1 VTLAWCTQHTNLD
14 KAILCTLCLCTLC
27 LCTLC
32 LYTLCP
38 PASFLP
44 SHPPQILSLARALA
58 RALSLA
64 YSLSL
69 SLTRYLSFSLSLSP
83 SFLSLNHSTLDSLQ
97 KDRETL
103 TGSLAHTLAHT
114 HTLHTLNENTL
125 GTITR
130 CCWKWRT
137 KTTSGPNAFISGPC
151 RCLPLEYQG
160 ILG

>member
-1 VTLAWCTQHTNLD
+1 MTLAWCTQHTNLD
-14 KAILCTLCLCTLC
+14 KAILCTLCV
-27 LCTLC
+27 
-32 LYTLCP
+32 YTLCP

-44 SHPPQILSLARALA
+44 SHPPQILSRARALA
-58 RALSLA
+58 LSLA
-64 YSLSL
+64 LALPRSLSRL
-69 SLTRYLSFSLSLSP
+69 LAISFSLSLSP

-125 GTITR
+125 SNTLGTITR